1 MYKRFSQGR
10 YESAQLKLA
19 FDNYIMQKNNELK
32 SLIEY
37 NVALLE
43 LDIAKNCVF
52 EKYSVD
58 IDGAIAAYA
67 PKE

>member
-10 YESAQLKLA
+10 YETTQLKLA
-19 FDNYIMQKNNELK
+19 FDNYIVQKNSELK
-32 SLIEY
+32 SLIDY

-58 IDGAIAAYA
+58 IDGVIAAYT